1 VTEDRAADQGGRPDL
16 ARSFGGEAAAYDRGR
31 PTYPRKSVTWLVGDE
46 GASRP
51 LSVLELGAGTGKLTE
66 QLVALGH
73 DVHATDPDAAMLDVL
88 SARLPGIRTTQAG
101 AEELPVASASYDVVV
116 AAQCYHW
123 FDTARALPEVAR
135 VLRPGGHLAVVWNE
149 RDERVPWVRK
159 LGRVIGTQAQLR
171 DPEASLAASG
181 LFSAV
186 EHTDVRHRQH
196 VDRRTIVDLARS
208 RSNVAVLD
216 EPARERVLTELLALY
231 DDYGR
236 GMDGMELPYLA
247 RCFRARALPRAV
259 VPDAGEPEAAGG
271 AGTEET
277 DVERTQPLAL
287 DGAWDWTVD
296 TADRVPSIL
305 RSPRPAFGDL
315 RLGAG
320 EDDGVV
326 LIDFR

>member
-1 VTEDRAADQGGRPDL
+1 VTEDRAPGRRSGPDP

-31 PTYPRKSVTWLVGDE
+31 PTYPRKAVTWLVGDE

-88 SARLPGIRTTQAG
+88 AARLPDIRTTQAG
-101 AEELPVASASYDVVV
+101 AEELPVASAAYDVVV

-123 FDTARALPEVAR
+123 FDTERALPEISR

-159 LGRVIGTQAQLR
+159 LGRVIGTQTHLR
-171 DPEASLAASG
+171 DPEPSLGASD

-186 EHTDVRHRQH
+186 EQTELRHRQH

-216 EPARERVLTELLALY
+216 EPARERLLADLLALY
-231 DDYGR
+231 DHYGR
-236 GMDGMELPYLA
+236 GMDGMELPYLT
-247 RCFRARALPRAV
+247 RCFRARALPRPAALAGADEAV
-259 VPDAGEPEAAGG
+259 A
-271 AGTEET
+271 EET

-287 DGAWDWTVD
+287 DPAWDWTVD